1 MDNKDSILILGA
13 GIYQVPLIKK
23 AQELGL
29 RAVITSI
36 PGNYPGFAAADKVYY
51 ANTTDKDAVLDI
63 ARSERVAA
71 VTTTGTDVA
80 VSSIGYV
87 CRELGLC
94 GISEQAA
101 RVLTDKALMKEAF
114 VNGGVTT
121 AEFRRVESYEEAVAA
136 AEELGLP
143 VMLKIVDKSG
153 SRGITKITDLSRMRE
168 AYDYALAATDADHM
182 VVERFVDGRE
192 VGIDA
197 LVQNGRLLLMLPHE
211 KYVYHS
217 GHTGI
222 PEVISGYTGRDYYS
236 CIIDAALGRPI
247 VPFDLTH
254 GTPTASQLLYTER
267 SGILREIRYRF
278 AGREYVNENAVVPG
292 AGKVEVSFAP
302 GDDIDAFRNGTD
314 RIGQA
319 IFQAASN
326 DELQAAVKSFRES
339 LRVEVCQ

>member
-168 AYDYALAATDADHM
+168 AYD
-182 VVERFVDGRE
+182 RPRRDGRRSH
-192 VGIDA
+192 GRRA
-197 LVQNGRLLLMLPHE
+197 LCRRQGGRH
-211 KYVYHS
+211 
-217 GHTGI
+217 
-222 PEVISGYTGRDYYS
+222 
-236 CIIDAALGRPI
+236 
-247 VPFDLTH
+247 
-254 GTPTASQLLYTER
+254 
-267 SGILREIRYRF
+267 
-278 AGREYVNENAVVPG
+278 
-292 AGKVEVSFAP
+292 
-302 GDDIDAFRNGTD
+302 
-314 RIGQA
+314 
-319 IFQAASN
+319 
-326 DELQAAVKSFRES
+326 
-339 LRVEVCQ
+339 